1 MDPDFGIFPQYGQV
15 FGEIELRPQFS
26 HRKLPL
32 PDLIEGRR
40 REQPLRQCFLT
51 HSSARR
57 RQQFEQTAPAE
68 QVEVGGIDMVRIVET
83 LSGLS
88 RARPLVSHPG
98 QSLAIAG
105 GSTLRQVESTQDFRM
120 ISRDRNEEQR
130 GASNQ
135 ASENTC
141 PRRDTQ
147 AMAAATITSAR
158 RRFPSRI

>member
-1 MDPDFGIFPQYGQV
+1 
-15 FGEIELRPQFS
+15 
-26 HRKLPL
+26 
-32 PDLIEGRR
+32 
-40 REQPLRQCFLT
+40 
-51 HSSARR
+51 
-57 RQQFEQTAPAE
+57 
-68 QVEVGGIDMVRIVET
+68 MVRIVEA

-130 GASNQ
+130 REPATRP
-135 ASENTC
+135 SENIC

-158 RRFPSRI
+158 RRFPSRM